1 MVFLDFLVFLG
12 FLDLY
17 LLYYFLNYFE
27 NFVHEVLDEDIGDL
41 IKLQNIGN
49 PVPVDTTT
57 EILNRG
63 LTESTSHNA
72 T

>member
-1 MVFLDFLVFLG
+1 MISFNCSCIT
-12 FLDLY
+12 
-17 LLYYFLNYFE
+17 LNYFE
-27 NFVHEVLDEDIGDL
+27 NFVHEDLDEDIGDL

-49 PVPVDTTT
+49 PVPVDNTT
-57 EILNRG
+57 ETLNRG